1 MQNSSKVVLVIEDNE
16 QNMILFRDI
25 LEARGY
31 NVLQAT
37 NGMEG
42 WRSACENHP
51 DLIVMDIQL
60 PDVSGLEI
68 ARRLKDHEILRSIP
82 IVAVTA
88 FAMSGNEDKILE
100 NGCDAYISMPISVL
114 DFLKTIDLFVTKQGP
129 NQAEC
134 DLEAA
139 QSLN

>member
-1 MQNSSKVVLVIEDNE
+1 MQNTGKVILVIEDNE
-16 QNMILFRDI
+16 QNMILFRDL

-60 PDVSGLEI
+60 PDISGLEI
-68 ARRLKDHEILRSIP
+68 TTRLKDHENLRLVP
-82 IVAVTA
+82 IIAVTA
-88 FAMSGNEDKILE
+88 FAMVGDKKKALE
-100 NGCDAYISMPISVL
+100 GGCDAYIAKPISIL
-114 DFLKTIDLFVTKQGP
+114 DFLKTVDLFLI
-129 NQAEC
+129 E
-134 DLEAA
+134 
-139 QSLN
+139 